1 MTHTTHATTLQRAA
15 LLSASL
21 ALSALAGCAA
31 VASLQNPTP
40 KAAPTPAAAAPA
52 TSTQAKAPVTA
63 VAPATAAPATAAL
76 TWATFGPATATTAQ
90 GGFINT
96 FSYSEK
102 PGDVAMDALGT
113 KGDLLEVRG
122 NFVAKGASAWAGLG
136 VSVEAGNNQPMD
148 ASGYKTLR
156 IRLAAPNGAKLRLRL
171 LGTDVKVRDSGCY
184 PGFSQVVSAQDTVY
198 EIPLARFATEAY
210 CGANG
215 ASVAQTLARFA
226 MVEVADSSDP
236 VKTRN
241 VQFSIGAITLLP

>member
-31 VASLQNPTP
+31 VASLQKSAP

-63 VAPATAAPATAAL
+63 AAPAAAAL

-102 PGDVAMDALGT
+102 PGDVAMDALAIT
-113 KGDLLEVRG
+113 GDLLQVSG

-171 LGTDVKVRDSGCY
+171 NGTDVKVRDSGCF
-184 PGFSQVVSAQDTVY
+184 PSFTQVVTAKDTVY
-198 EIPLARFATEAY
+198 EIPFSRFAPEAY

-215 ASVAQTLARFA
+215 ATVAKTLPRFA
-226 MVEVADSSDP
+226 MVEVADTSDP
-236 VKTRN
+236 VKTRR

>member
-31 VASLQNPTP
+31 VASLQKPAP
-40 KAAPTPAAAAPA
+40 KAAPTPAAAPA
-52 TSTQAKAPVTA
+52 TSTQAPAPVTA
-63 VAPATAAPATAAL
+63 AAPAAAAL

-102 PGDVAMDALGT
+102 PGDVAMDALAIT
-113 KGDLLEVRG
+113 GDLLQVRG

-156 IRLAAPNGAKLRLRL
+156 IRLAAPNGAMLRLRL
-171 LGTDVKVRDSGCY
+171 NGTDVKVRDSGCF
-184 PGFSQVVSAQDTVY
+184 PSFTQVVTAKDTVY
-198 EIPLARFATEAY
+198 EIPFSRFAPEAY

-215 ASVAQTLARFA
+215 ATVAKTLPRFA
-226 MVEVADSSDP
+226 MVEVADTSDP
-236 VKTRN
+236 VKTRS

>member
-1 MTHTTHATTLQRAA
+1 MTHTTHATALQRAA

-31 VASLQNPTP
+31 VASLQKPAP
-40 KAAPTPAAAAPA
+40 VAAPTPAAAAPA
-52 TSTQAKAPVTA
+52 ASTQAQAPVTA
-63 VAPATAAPATAAL
+63 AAPAAAAL
-76 TWATFGPATATTAQ
+76 TWATFGPTTATTAQ

-113 KGDLLEVRG
+113 KGDMLEVRG

>member
-1 MTHTTHATTLQRAA
+1 MTHTTHTTTLQRAA
-15 LLSASL
+15 LLSASV

-31 VASLQNPTP
+31 VASLQKPDP
-40 KAAPTPAAAAPA
+40 KAAPTPAAAAPVA
-52 TSTQAKAPVTA
+52 STQAKAPVTA
-63 VAPATAAPATAAL
+63 AAPATAAL

-102 PGDVAMDALGT
+102 PGDVAMDALAIT
-113 KGDLLEVRG
+113 GDLLQVSG

-171 LGTDVKVRDSGCY
+171 NSTDVKARDSGCF
-184 PGFSQVVSAQDTVY
+184 PSFTQVVNAKDTVY
-198 EIPLARFATEAY
+198 EIPFSRFAPEAY

-215 ASVAQTLARFA
+215 ATVAKTLPRLA
-226 MVEVADSSDP
+226 MVEVADTSDP
-236 VKTRN
+236 VESRN
-241 VQFSIGAITLLP
+241 VQFSIGAISLLP